1 MITIKIIPGK
11 NAVNVV
17 SVECGYALSE
27 TYAVIIK
34 NFAEKIKEALENSND
49 FPTAVLLNGEPVAVE
64 DFARFAMQKPEPHPY
79 AVELEERDNL
89 R

>member
-11 NAVNVV
+11 DISNVV
-17 SVECGYALSE
+17 SVDCNYAISE
-27 TYAVIIK
+27 TYAKMIQ
-34 NFAEKIKEALENSND
+34 NFAANVKAAFQKSSNI
-49 FPTAVLLNGEPVAVE
+49 PVAVLLNGEPVAVE
-64 DFARFAMQKPEPHPY
+64 DFARFATRKPEQHPY